1 MPSTRPALPVN
12 GRPLTLASSPL
23 HSLFVRYM
31 AGLGALAIS
40 WAAVSGCSSHHNPSP
55 HHKQST
61 GIISGIAA
69 PCVGVAVGLH
79 RHVVV
84 SASERGRT
92 VAWLVLNQ
100 EDGGPYRLV
109 LQAGRYV
116 ISARGSAERPRS
128 VVLHAR
134 EHVVIN
140 FPDYC
145 K

>member
-1 MPSTRPALPVN
+1 MV
-12 GRPLTLASSPL
+12 
-23 HSLFVRYM
+23 
-31 AGLGALAIS
+31 GALAIS
-40 WAAVSGCSSHHNPSP
+40 WAAVSGCSPSTHHNT
-55 HHKQST
+55 HHMQST
-61 GIISGIAA
+61 GVISGFAA
-69 PCVGVAVGLH
+69 PCVGLAIGLH

-92 VAWLVLNQ
+92 VARLVLNQ
-100 EDGGPYRLV
+100 QGGGRYRLV

-128 VVLHAR
+128 VALHAR